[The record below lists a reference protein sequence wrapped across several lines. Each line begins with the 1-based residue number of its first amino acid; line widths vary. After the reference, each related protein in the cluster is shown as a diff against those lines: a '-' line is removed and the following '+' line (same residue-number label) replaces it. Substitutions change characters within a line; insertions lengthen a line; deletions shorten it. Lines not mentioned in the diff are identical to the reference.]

1 MAPTASNLPPLT
13 TAEYKDIFIEFIS
26 RYHGGE
32 AANNYISECLSQVS
46 PTTQNGLRV
55 LIIGPGVGEI
65 ELKLLAPHKIDHLTA
80 VEPNIEMA
88 AVLETNLLA
97 SSSFIKDWNIE
108 RTGIETYLMNKKHD
122 DGPFDIILMIH
133 SMYYVASR
141 DDVLRQVRSLLRPR
155 IGIYVVV
162 ITFGCIQAIT
172 RKYKP
177 ESKHNYDAD
186 DLEHE
191 LRDIGIP
198 FERHPTK
205 VTLDLTGIKGDD
217 KLQWCFA
224 SFFLAANVAH
234 AGDNLASQVVQEAID
249 MANATEDGKMK
260 MNFREEVF
268 VIRATD

>member
-1 MAPTASNLPPLT
+1 MASTTSNLLPLA
-13 TAEYKDIFIEFIS
+13 TAEYKTIYDEFIS
-26 RYHGGE
+26 RYHGRG

-162 ITFGCIQAIT
+162 IAIGCIDTIS
-172 RKYKP
+172 RKYRP
-177 ESKHNYDAD
+177 ESKHVYDSD
-186 DLEHE
+186 DFENE

-198 FERHPTK
+198 FERHPTQI
-205 VTLDLTGIKGDD
+205 TLDLTGIKGDD
-217 KLQWCFA
+217 KLQRIIA

-234 AGDNLASQVVQEAID
+234 ADNNLVSQVVQEAID
-249 MANATEDGKMK
+249 MANATEDGKLGV
-260 MNFREEVF
+260 NIQDDVF
-268 VIRATD
+268 IIRATD